1 MLPSL
6 ARLPPTGGLFRDAS
20 PPDVDWSREEAL
32 DFLERVE
39 KRIGRPI
46 DRTTRNNVEHYLIG
60 DYQPKHHASMFG
72 TADTFAHDGVG
83 VFWENVLEGYG
94 IRQVSL
100 WYKDSIRFANSDGA
114 NFRDHRKEALEM
126 FREAYERLQDPSF
139 TKRGW
144 D

>member
-6 ARLPPTGGLFRDAS
+6 ARLAPTGGLFRDS
-20 PPDVDWSREEAL
+20 STTDVNWSREEAL

-39 KRIGRPI
+39 KFIGRPI
-46 DRTTRNNVEHYLIG
+46 DLATRNNVERYLTG
-60 DYQPKHHASMFG
+60 DYEQKHHASMFG
-72 TADTFAHDGVG
+72 TDDTFAHDGVG

-100 WYKDSIRFANSDGA
+100 WYKDKIRFANNDGA